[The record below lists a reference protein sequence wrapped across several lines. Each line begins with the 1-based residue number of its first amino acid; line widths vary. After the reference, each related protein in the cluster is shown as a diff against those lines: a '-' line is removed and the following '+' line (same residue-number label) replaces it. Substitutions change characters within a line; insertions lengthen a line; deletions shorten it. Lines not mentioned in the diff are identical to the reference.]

1 MRGCT
6 NSSADFILR
15 NNALGNEIA
24 RGLPVLLT
32 MIIKIRH
39 STTYTYDEPVRY
51 GLQRLRIVPISGPTQ
66 KVRSW
71 KLDIDG
77 ASEEVRYSDQFAND
91 TRLLSVDGDRNRI
104 EIVAEG
110 EGRDARTALAVF
122 RQAVWFRATVA
133 VRPRDRPDTP
143 GRGRCRPDG
152 KTFRAARKSTGCMG

>member
-1 MRGCT
+1 MQRSTIQEVLHEGLHEFLR
-6 NSSADFILR
+6 DFILR

-24 RGLPVLLT
+24 RDYRFLLT

-110 EGRDARTALAVF
+110 EVETLDSTGVFGR
-122 RQAVWFRATVA
+122 QVWFRATVA
-133 VRPRDRPDTP
+133 VRPRDRP
-143 GRGRCRPDG
+143 
-152 KTFRAARKSTGCMG
+152 